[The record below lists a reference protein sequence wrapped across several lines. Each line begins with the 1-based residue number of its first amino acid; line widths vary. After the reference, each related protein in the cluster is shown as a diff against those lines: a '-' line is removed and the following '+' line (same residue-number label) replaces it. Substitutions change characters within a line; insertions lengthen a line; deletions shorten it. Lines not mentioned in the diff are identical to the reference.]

1 MELVVCNSKSA
12 RTRGA
17 ASGFPNDVIEEILSR
32 LDAQSVMRCK
42 CVCKSWLSLITH
54 PSFKHRHLK
63 NQVPGALLRADDLD
77 CAFSFH
83 VNDNGNHRLWSH
95 PCPND
100 YMDCPIV
107 DEKQNLR
114 MIVFACENGVIC
126 LSYRNVVYLWNP
138 AIRKM
143 KKLPSLPSPCP
154 MRHLYGLGYHTLT
167 DDFKVVGIPP
177 MKTGGVGFDYD
188 NNFKRG
194 NLVGVYS
201 LRGPS
206 SWKTLEMPDLF
217 FSDPNCANH
226 QSIFCSFVLNGSI
239 HWLVYYGREIEET
252 VLESLGIVAFDMSTE
267 VFKLINSPPSLGG
280 LEAYTAKRMF
290 DLSGCLSLLTFK
302 RPGLIDM
309 WVMKEYGVSDSWT
322 KHFSFNLSKSSVPSP
337 TDDDFMLYPLG
348 LGRYSNGDLLL
359 YGGDV
364 FYLYNSKCNR
374 VEYLRPEFSMFQFTT
389 YVESIFLS

>member
-63 NQVPGALLRADDLD
+63 NQVPGALLRAGNLSR
-77 CAFSFH
+77 AFSFH
-83 VNDNGNHRLWSH
+83 VNDNGNHRFWSH
-95 PCPND
+95 PFPND
-100 YMDCPIV
+100 YMNHPV
-107 DEKQNLR
+107 VMENLNLNV
-114 MIVFACENGVIC
+114 IVFGCENGVIC
-126 LSYRNVVYLWNP
+126 FSYGNVVYLWNP

-143 KKLPSLPSPCP
+143 KKFLSPSPPSPCP

-177 MKTGGVGFDYD
+177 MKTGGVGFYFD
-188 NNFKRG
+188 NNFKKG

-226 QSIFCSFVLNGSI
+226 QTAFCSFVLNGFI

-267 VFKLINSPPSLGG
+267 VFKLINSPPSLRG
-280 LEAYTAKRMF
+280 LEAYTAIRMF

-322 KHFSFNLSKSSVPSP
+322 KHFSLNLSKSFVPFP
-337 TDDDFMLYPLG
+337 TDYDFMYP

-359 YGGDV
+359 HGGDV

-374 VEYLRPEFSMFQFTT
+374 VEYLCPGFFVMQFAT
-389 YVESIFLS
+389 YVESVFLS